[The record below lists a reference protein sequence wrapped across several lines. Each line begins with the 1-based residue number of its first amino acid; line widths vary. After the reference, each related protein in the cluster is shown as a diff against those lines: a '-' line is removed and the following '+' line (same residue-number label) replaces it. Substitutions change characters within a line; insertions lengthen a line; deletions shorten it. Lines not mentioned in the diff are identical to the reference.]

1 MPASEFG
8 QMCEAF
14 RATKAFDVHDPAW
27 QPLPGSPFDAEY
39 VRKACT
45 VPPAMPKI
53 YRDFPKHL
61 SSCLPKLSVA
71 LAGMRAAQIAK
82 GLSAK
87 DADTL
92 SKLYADRLVGAVTD
106 WANPVLVPYLQRF
119 QAIVADLVEKF
130 SENLYAKDRS
140 ITLTDNRLPLVT
152 FAADPAFGPTALNC
166 EVSDKLCGEPVS
178 VVSLPGA
185 YRRFPLLWGV
195 LSHETGGHV
204 ITHLIPKLSD
214 EIVESIGSMPNLS
227 TGWGGIWGAWA
238 EEAAADVY
246 GLLNMGPAFAVS
258 LAAWLTASK
267 KNNLP
272 IGNELAMA
280 MGKAADTHP
289 VDVLRIYLAIGVT
302 EALDTLTYRRR
313 TAWVKRLEDIATEA
327 VNGRDLYVSVF
338 GGPSIS
344 KHDLTPIATDARAVG
359 HFIATHSYAA
369 LGNRRI
375 VDVKQ
380 WTDFDDDMADRVAVA
395 AVTTGAE
402 LVPNANDAHYLAGAT
417 MALFR
422 DATKFATINAFLVDA
437 FGDSYTNDPQL
448 AGVPLAPWPP

>member
-1 MPASEFG
+1 MPASQFS

-14 RATKAFDVHDPAW
+14 KATKAFDEHDPAW
-27 QPLPGSPFDAEY
+27 QPLPGSPFDEDY
-39 VRKACT
+39 VGKACEH
-45 VPPAMPKI
+45 PPALPKV

-61 SSCLPKLSVA
+61 SSCLPKLSVG
-71 LAGMRAAQIAK
+71 LAGMRAKQIAK
-82 GLSAK
+82 GLSVK
-87 DADTL
+87 DADAFT
-92 SKLYADRLVGAVTD
+92 KLYADRLVGAVTD
-106 WANPVLVPYLQRF
+106 WANPNLLPYLQRF

-130 SENLYAKDRS
+130 AESLYVLDRS
-140 ITLTDNRLPLVT
+140 LTLTDNRPPLVT

-214 EIVESIGSMPNLS
+214 EIVESVGSITGLS
-227 TGWGGIWGAWA
+227 KGWGGIWVAWA

-272 IGNELAMA
+272 IGVDLPMA

-302 EALDTLTYRRR
+302 EALEALSNQRR
-313 TAWVKRLEDIATEA
+313 TVWVHRLEGIAAEA
-327 VNGRDLYVSVF
+327 VGGRDLDVSVF
-338 GGPSIS
+338 GGPCIS
-344 KHDLTPIATDARAVG
+344 KHDLAPIATDARAVG
-359 HFIATHSYAA
+359 RFIATHSYAA

-375 VDVKQ
+375 IDVKQ
-380 WTDFDDDMADRVAVA
+380 WTDDDDATSEDVA
-395 AVTTGAE
+395 AAAVKSYTKQK
-402 LVPNANDAHYLAGAT
+402 PNANDAHCLAGAT
-417 MALFR
+417 MALLG
-422 DATKFATINAFLVDA
+422 DATKFATINAFLA
-437 FGDSYTNDPQL
+437 GALGDSFTNDPQL
-448 AGVPLAPWPP
+448 AGVSLEPWPR